1 MAKNLK
7 SNIVFLI
14 LLGIV
19 VVVTSLFII
28 VGTILPLQDKALSMH
43 RPTYVV
49 DVKNKR
55 QPGNKN
61 IIVNKH
67 LDETNIYMN
76 THNPPLVKPDSNVV
90 ELPENKLPNKVSVD
104 PSKFPPPPQPFLM
117 APPEA
122 TSIN

>member
-76 THNPPLVKPDSNVV
+76 THNPPVVKPDSNVV

>member
-14 LLGIV
+14 LLGITV
-19 VVVTSLFII
+19 IMISLFII
-28 VGTILPLQDKALSMH
+28 TGTVLPLQDKILNMR

-49 DVKNKR
+49 DVKNRDYPREK
-55 QPGNKN
+55 KV
-61 IIVNKH
+61 IVNKH

-76 THNPPLVKPDSNVV
+76 AHNPPVVKPNSNNI
-90 ELPENKLPNKVSVD
+90 ELPENKLPDQISVD

>member
-76 THNPPLVKPDSNVV
+76 AHNPPVVKPDSNVV

>member
-76 THNPPLVKPDSNVV
+76 THNLPVVKPDSNVV

>member
-1 MAKNLK
+1 
-7 SNIVFLI
+7 
-14 LLGIV
+14 
-19 VVVTSLFII
+19 
-28 VGTILPLQDKALSMH
+28 MH

-76 THNPPLVKPDSNVV
+76 THNLPVVKPDSNVV

>member
-76 THNPPLVKPDSNVV
+76 THNPPVVKPDSNVV

-104 PSKFPPPPQPFLM
+104 PSKFPPLPQPFLM

>member
-28 VGTILPLQDKALSMH
+28 VGTILPLQDKVLSMR

-49 DVKNKR
+49 DVKNRDYPREK
-55 QPGNKN
+55 KV
-61 IIVNKH
+61 IVN
-67 LDETNIYMN
+67 DTIN
-76 THNPPLVKPDSNVV
+76 TVKRAYYRG
-90 ELPENKLPNKVSVD
+90 
-104 PSKFPPPPQPFLM
+104 F
-117 APPEA
+117 
-122 TSIN
+122 